1 MYFVIAA
8 MKGELRV
15 ARGDSGGLAAPGG
28 RGGGHAGG
36 GVGAPARVHV
46 QPRGSYS
53 NPTGPPGPLQR
64 RHWNPEE
71 RSACLRSGELDAW
84 ARSPLWRL
92 LSRCHSLGCAW
103 HPAGLPKE
111 SLPRVAELG
120 TRREGLVTGRKLGT
134 STLGPQGPHPGTTL
148 AWKGGGV
155 KEAPGRALLANTGG
169 VIAETG

>member
-1 MYFVIAA
+1 MIAA

-28 RGGGHAGG
+28 GEEGMQGEGWARLPERTYSL
-36 GVGAPARVHV
+36 GAATR
-46 QPRGSYS
+46 
-53 NPTGPPGPLQR
+53 PPGLLQR
-64 RHWNPEE
+64 CHWNPEE
-71 RSACLRSGELDAW
+71 RSASLGSGELDAW
-84 ARSPLWRL
+84 ARLPLWRRL
-92 LSRCHSLGCAW
+92 RRCHSLGCAW

-148 AWKGGGV
+148 AWREG
-155 KEAPGRALLANTGG
+155 EAPGRALLANTGG